1 VHGFDSTHSDCLEIA
16 MRIDR
21 ADAKCPRGAFTL
33 VEILVAMCVIGI
45 SVVALYG
52 AISSS
57 YDTIRFAREN
67 LRATQILTEK
77 SEALRLYDWEQITM
91 PGFIPTSFA
100 TPFDP
105 VNTNA
110 PGPTYNG
117 TIKIKKIPNSLSYA
131 DDLRRVNIEL
141 TWNSRGRTR
150 YREFSTYVCRTG
162 IQNYKY

>member
-1 VHGFDSTHSDCLEIA
+1 LHGFGSRHPDRFGIA
-16 MRIDR
+16 MRINR
-21 ADAKCPRGAFTL
+21 ARLDGARGGFTL
-33 VEILVAMCVIGI
+33 VEIVVAMFVIGI

-77 SEALRLYDWEQITM
+77 TEAIRLYGWEQITT
-91 PGFIPTSFA
+91 PGFIPTTFNV
-100 TPFDP
+100 PFDP

-117 TIKIKKIPNSLSYA
+117 TISIKKIPNSVSYA
-131 DDLRRVNIEL
+131 DDLRRVNVEL
-141 TWNSRGRTR
+141 QWNSRGRSR

>member
-1 VHGFDSTHSDCLEIA
+1 
-16 MRIDR
+16 
-21 ADAKCPRGAFTL
+21 
-33 VEILVAMCVIGI
+33 MCVIGI

-77 SEALRLYDWEQITM
+77 SEALRLYDWEQITT

-105 VNTNA
+105 VNTSA

-150 YREFSTYVCRTG
+150 SREFSTYVCRTG